1 VNLVTPSARIFRD
14 LFRRKKHKSR
24 LLSSD
29 VTIPTL
35 IMAIGLGLATAALSW
50 LGYRASQEWR
60 KSTRLVEERR
70 ADEVTTLLS
79 TALARDMRGVQQSI
93 LVPFQRE
100 QLVEAYEI
108 SNIVARAF
116 AQFPYPESFFV
127 WTRIAYETNAGS
139 AFLFNRT
146 DRPPKWEE
154 TESETSPFPVTTIPD
169 SPLAYRLSSL
179 ARDHVLPEAQSALFE
194 TVIEGSPYQ
203 VVTRLFYGPKKQIVG
218 VIGFTVNLDWIR
230 DGYFPELTGQI
241 ERIGGQANNAA
252 FSLSILDEGGKM
264 VTQSRPARGTGPMRE
279 KQFFLA
285 FFDLSAVSA
294 DALNRMSLRQW
305 TVRISGADDP
315 LLGAADSGA
324 KRTLILI
331 LVATVVAIT
340 AIVHA
345 VHALRTK
352 LELAA
357 MKSDFIDTFSHE
369 LKTPLASV
377 SLVGETLS
385 NRRNISEESIADYGS
400 VLLREATNLSRLLE
414 NLLAISRITHSKNTY
429 VMTAVN
435 IHDAVTEAVKRLQ
448 PQIRERAFDVICHE
462 SGEIPNVCCDRV
474 AIVHVF
480 ENLIENAIKYSDTVR
495 EIEISISAVSD
506 EVNATVKDR
515 GKGIFPEDMPH
526 IFERFFRGRNAGL
539 GGSGLGLA
547 IARNIVEAH
556 HGRISV
562 ESVPG
567 DGTSVIVSL
576 PAINDGAV

>member
-1 VNLVTPSARIFRD
+1 MTSAGRTFRD
-14 LFRRKKHKSR
+14 LFRRKKYKYR

-29 VTIPTL
+29 VTVPTL
-35 IMAIGLGLATAALSW
+35 ILAIGLGLATASLSW

-70 ADEVTTLLS
+70 ADEVATLLS

-127 WTRIAYETNAGS
+127 WTTAPIGNNAGS

-154 TESETSPFPVTTIPD
+154 AEREASPFPVTTIPD
-169 SPLAYRLSSL
+169 SPLAYRLSSQ
-179 ARDHVLPEAQSALFE
+179 AREHVLPEAQFTLLE

-203 VVTRLFYGPKKQIVG
+203 VVTRLFYGPTKQVVG

-230 DGYFPELTGQI
+230 NGYFPELTGQI
-241 ERIGGQANNAA
+241 ERIGGQANNTA
-252 FSLSILDEGGKM
+252 FSLSILDDGGKT

-279 KQFFLA
+279 KPFFLA
-285 FFDLSAVSA
+285 FFDLAAVSA

-315 LLGAADSGA
+315 LLGAADTGA

-331 LVATVVAIT
+331 LVATAVAIT
-340 AIVHA
+340 ALVHA

-352 LELAA
+352 LQLAA

-377 SLVGETLS
+377 SLVGETLC
-385 NRRNISEESIADYGS
+385 NRRNISQESIADYGS
-400 VLLREATNLSRLLE
+400 LLLREAMHLSRLLE
-414 NLLAISRITHSKNTY
+414 NLLTISRITNSKSAY
-429 VMTAVN
+429 AMTPVN
-435 IHDAVTEAVKRLQ
+435 IHEAVTEAVKRLQ
-448 PQIRERAFDVICHE
+448 PQIREKAFDVICRE
-462 SGEIPNVCCDRV
+462 FGDIPNVYCDRL
-474 AIVHVF
+474 AIIHVF
-480 ENLIENAIKYSDTVR
+480 ENLLENAIKYSDSVR
-495 EIEISISAVSD
+495 EIEISISTASG
-506 EVNATVKDR
+506 EVNTTVKDR
-515 GKGIFPEDMPH
+515 GKGIMPEDMPH
-526 IFERFFRGRNAGL
+526 IFERFFRGQNAGL
-539 GGSGLGLA
+539 RGSGLGLA

-562 ESVPG
+562 DSVPG
-567 DGTSVIVSL
+567 EGTSVTITL
-576 PAINDGAV
+576 PAILEGAA

>member
-1 VNLVTPSARIFRD
+1 
-14 LFRRKKHKSR
+14 
-24 LLSSD
+24 

-35 IMAIGLGLATAALSW
+35 ILAIGLGLATASLSW
-50 LGYRASQEWR
+50 LGYRASQEWQ

-127 WTRIAYETNAGS
+127 WTRIAYEANAGS

-179 ARDHVLPEAQSALFE
+179 ARDHVLPEAQFALFE

-203 VVTRLFYGPKKQIVG
+203 VVTRLFYGPTKQIVG
-218 VIGFTVNLDWIR
+218 VIGFTVNLDWIK

-279 KQFFLA
+279 KPFFLA

-294 DALNRMSLRQW
+294 DALNRMPLRQW

-324 KRTLILI
+324 RRTLVLI
-331 LVATVVAIT
+331 LVATAVAIT

-377 SLVGETLS
+377 SLVGETLR
-385 NRRNISEESIADYGS
+385 NRRNISEESISDYGS
-400 VLLREATNLSRLLE
+400 VLLREAMNLSRLLE
-414 NLLAISRITHSKNTY
+414 NLLAISRITHSKSTY

-448 PQIRERAFDVICHE
+448 PQIRERGFDVICHE

-506 EVNATVKDR
+506 EVTATVKDR

-567 DGTSVIVSL
+567 EGTSVIVSL